1 MLLVFL
7 NRANE
12 GLAVC
17 RMAVMAPTNITCTTT
32 TAEGFL
38 IWRNSSG
45 AGFSFREST
54 SVSVGTTGTLGST
67 IMTLDN
73 IEHVSNAVVYTST
86 ASENMIE
93 DTTIQCSDG
102 GAPQS
107 IDITV
112 KSTYEQELIIP
123 RIHTTSNGAMV
134 MHVQCTSCILT
145 ALVTIKM
152 KFTNCLDIEKH
163 VG

>member
-1 MLLVFL
+1 MNNFKHVQNNVAVTCNSLLLVFL

-17 RMAVMAPTNITCTTT
+17 RVAAMAPTNITCTTT
-32 TAEGFL
+32 TPYGFL
-38 IWRNSSG
+38 AWRNSNG
-45 AGFSFREST
+45 AGFVFGEST

-67 IMTLDN
+67 IMTLNN

-102 GAPQS
+102 GPPQS

-112 KSTYEQELIIP
+112 KSTYDNSI
-123 RIHTTSNGAMV
+123 
-134 MHVQCTSCILT
+134 VQ
-145 ALVTIKM
+145 
-152 KFTNCLDIEKH
+152 
-163 VG
+163 